1 MINQGHTGK
10 AVAACRIARAWVAP
24 VLMAMTLSACFS
36 LYRVDIR
43 QGNQI
48 TQEMV
53 SQLRPGMT
61 EDQVRFIMG
70 SPLLQDPFRNN
81 RWDYV
86 YRFSPKGKLEESRRV
101 TLMFADGK
109 LVSIE
114 GDVIAAVTPDAASQP
129 AAKP

>member
-1 MINQGHTGK
+1 
-10 AVAACRIARAWVAP
+10 
-24 VLMAMTLSACFS
+24 MTLSACFS

-48 TQEMV
+48 SQEMV
-53 SQLRPGMT
+53 FQLRPGMT
-61 EDQVRFIMG
+61 EEQVRFIMG